1 MSGHLSIRFGFVW
14 AFRSDGASAQI
25 LIDVV
30 YLVKFTDEVTFSP
43 TFRPGFFAISFIV
56 FWIWWRARSFS
67 KGDKFIVRSV
77 SDTLFLINNYV
88 RRLSVL
94 STTAVQRDGLVVA
107 LGVHVV
113 VVRTRKTPA
122 NDKTTP
128 GRLLKT
134 R

>member
-1 MSGHLSIRFGFVW
+1 MLHRFYVVYV
-14 AFRSDGASAQI
+14 QI
-25 LIDVV
+25 L
-30 YLVKFTDEVTFSP
+30 E
-43 TFRPGFFAISFIV
+43 
-56 FWIWWRARSFS
+56 
-67 KGDKFIVRSV
+67 FIVRSV
-77 SDTLFLINNYV
+77 SVTFSLTNNSV

-94 STTAVQRDGLVVA
+94 STTVVQRDGIVVA